1 MSCMYSVGF
10 YVDRYE
16 EDDPLP
22 VSIQVK
28 RPRMRAIHPSRFILR
43 SPEEQEVSTLTAA
56 WNAPEL
62 FRTGVVRAHVFPL
75 RPSGKQQWEGLL
87 AVRFPVPVEGAAGLA
102 SERDFGGLLRQDRK
116 VVHRFNRRVT
126 VRPLVD
132 TDNVEPAF
140 TFVDRV
146 HLKPGDY
153 ELTVVMSGADR
164 AEKHADRIKVH
175 VPEVPRKQL
184 MVAGP
189 TLGKA
194 VGDELV
200 IYAEGKDAGDDR
212 RAGSEAFTPL
222 MLQYIEDPLDL
233 IFLTDACLVGSTGA
247 VKRAQKLA
255 DAVRRDLSA
264 EGGMESASIAPI
276 PLALE
281 QYGRVHCQSI
291 VDVLPST
298 TVTEGDFVFAAEV
311 VSGKD
316 TVERGE
322 VSFAVDLTT
331 PPSDER

>member
-1 MSCMYSVGF
+1 
-10 YVDRYE
+10 
-16 EDDPLP
+16 
-22 VSIQVK
+22 
-28 RPRMRAIHPSRFILR
+28 
-43 SPEEQEVSTLTAA
+43 
-56 WNAPEL
+56 
-62 FRTGVVRAHVFPL
+62 
-75 RPSGKQQWEGLL
+75 
-87 AVRFPVPVEGAAGLA
+87 
-102 SERDFGGLLRQDRK
+102 
-116 VVHRFNRRVT
+116 
-126 VRPLVD
+126 
-132 TDNVEPAF
+132 
-140 TFVDRV
+140 
-146 HLKPGDY
+146 
-153 ELTVVMSGADR
+153 
-164 AEKHADRIKVH
+164 
-175 VPEVPRKQL
+175 